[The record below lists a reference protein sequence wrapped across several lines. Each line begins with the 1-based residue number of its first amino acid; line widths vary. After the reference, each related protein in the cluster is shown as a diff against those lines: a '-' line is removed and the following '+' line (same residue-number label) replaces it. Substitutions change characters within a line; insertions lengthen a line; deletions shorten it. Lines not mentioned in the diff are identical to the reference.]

1 MPLSKALLP
10 SVLLVAAAACAPQS
24 DREPAGE
31 PAAQAWRA
39 APRVQ
44 TAVRTP
50 GALELTGVAEPGARV
65 VMRDAGGT
73 AHAATA
79 DARGAFTLRLDP
91 GAGDVLLR
99 PQDQEGQEALPGPD
113 QIVVLAD
120 GRALALSP
128 GAPSRRL
135 DPGTGLA
142 AIDSDGRMSLVSGRR
157 ARGAQDARVRIGAG
171 GEMAVAADA
180 GGVWTLR
187 GDAASVAQ
195 GVWVDGVEHRPVLS
209 GAVPGTARPAGSG
222 TLIGWLAPDGAQIA
236 TWAPKH

>member
-1 MPLSKALLP
+1 MSPSKPLLAVLAAFALAACGSESAP
-10 SVLLVAAAACAPQS
+10 APAAAPT
-24 DREPAGE
+24 
-31 PAAQAWRA
+31 AQAWRA
-39 APRVQ
+39 APRVE
-44 TAVRTP
+44 TAVRTT
-50 GALELTGVAEPGARV
+50 GMLELTGVAEPGARV

-79 DARGAFTLRLDP
+79 DAQGAFSLRLDP

-99 PQDQEGQEALPGPD
+99 PQDQEGQDALPGPD

-135 DPGTGLA
+135 DPGAGLA
-142 AIDSDGRMSLVSGRR
+142 AIDSDGRMALVSGRR
-157 ARGAQDARVRIGAG
+157 ARGAADARVRIGAG
-171 GEMAVAADA
+171 DEMAVAADA
-180 GGVWTLR
+180 RGVWTLR

-209 GAVPGTARPAGSG
+209 GAVPGTARATGSG
-222 TLIGWLAPDGAQIA
+222 TLIGWMAPDGALIA
-236 TWAPKH
+236 TWAPAR